1 MTKIISTSKKKKSK
15 DLTLVTKLKETV
27 KIIILIAE
35 KIITVIRNMQELH
48 FEKNYIDSTKVEEM
62 IQGKNK
68 ILQNFKF
75 FSN

>member
-35 KIITVIRNMQELH
+35 KIITVI
-48 FEKNYIDSTKVEEM
+48 
-62 IQGKNK
+62 
-68 ILQNFKF
+68 
-75 FSN
+75 